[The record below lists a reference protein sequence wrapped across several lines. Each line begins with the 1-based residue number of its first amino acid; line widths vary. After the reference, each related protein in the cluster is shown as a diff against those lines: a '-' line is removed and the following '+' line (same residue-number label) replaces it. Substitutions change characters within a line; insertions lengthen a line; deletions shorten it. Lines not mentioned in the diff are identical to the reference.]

1 LGREKGGKTM
11 KTINTKQ
18 NPLTTPKEVSAMR
31 VGDVVQIKR
40 CPAIPEV
47 VGENAEIMALQIQ
60 EFDEYAVYPV
70 WVRMLSGAR
79 KGKVYGFQRDEVGA
93 PTEAVTEKTSG
104 RTLVEQVEE
113 ILKGATNL
121 EDITAIESLIS
132 PNLREGSRKART
144 GDLVKIKQCLPIPEV
159 VGEDAELVELQTQD
173 FERYTAY
180 PVWVKMLSGERKGKI
195 YGFQYDEVEML
206 PKLPGVQTAA
216 CARNLEVRTGA
227 TRTKVVEQVE
237 EILRGATTMEDFA
250 EIERVIS
257 EAKGKFHTEPVL
269 GFWER
274 KTPCWEMFRCPEA
287 VKNECPA
294 SLYRTL
300 PCWQI
305 EGTYSKLHDYGKR
318 GDGTEICQNC
328 RVYKRW
334 GQGEPVAI
342 KLYGKGF
349 DTAAEKP
356 ETT

>member
-1 LGREKGGKTM
+1 M
-11 KTINTKQ
+11 KTIKIEQ
-18 NPLTTPKEVSAMR
+18 NPLTTPKEVTTMR
-31 VGDVVQIKR
+31 VGDVVQIKK
-40 CPAIPEV
+40 CPPMPEV
-47 VGENAEIMALQIQ
+47 VGEKAEIMALQIQ

-70 WVRMLSGAR
+70 WVRMLSGQR
-79 KGKVYGFQRDEVGA
+79 KGKIYGFQRDEVGTPA
-93 PTEAVTEKTSG
+93 EAVPGKTTG

-132 PNLREGSRKART
+132 HNLGEGSRKAKT
-144 GDLVKIKQCLPIPEV
+144 GALVKIKQCVPIPEV

-173 FERYTAY
+173 SERYTAY

-195 YGFQYDEVEML
+195 YGFQYDEVEVL
-206 PKLPGVQTAA
+206 PKLQGAQTPA
-216 CARNLEVRTGA
+216 CARNLEGRTGA
-227 TRTKVVEQVE
+227 AKTKVVEQVE
-237 EILRGATTMEDFA
+237 EILRDATTVEDFA

-257 EAKGKFHTEPVL
+257 QAKGKLLTEPVL
-269 GFWER
+269 GFWEG

-287 VKNECPA
+287 VRNECPA
-294 SLYRTL
+294 FLYRTL

-349 DTAAEKP
+349 DTAVEEPKK
-356 ETT
+356 T